1 MVRMV
6 QLNAQSRK
14 SLPENESKPTG
25 TSCGYHFQTGWN
37 ILGIPLV
44 CIAFG
49 RDEAGRARVAK
60 GIIAIGKV
68 SFGLISVGQFAL
80 GVLSIGQFGLG
91 LIAVGQ
97 VALSVLLGVG
107 QFSTGVLSIGQ
118 IAVGLYCLGQIA
130 WGKYIWSQGWTDMEA
145 VALFSTIKMML
156 LNEGGIGLDEV
167 IRGGIDW
174 GKDALKSALGR

>member
-1 MVRMV
+1 MVGMV
-6 QLNAQSRK
+6 KLSAESRK
-14 SLPENESKPTG
+14 SLPENGSEPTG
-25 TSCGYHFQTGWN
+25 ASGGYHFQTGWN

-49 RDEAGRARVAK
+49 RNEAGRAIVAK

-68 SFGLISVGQFAL
+68 SFGLISVGQFSL
-80 GVLSIGQFGLG
+80 GILSIGQFGLG
-91 LIAVGQ
+91 LIAFGQ
-97 VALSVLLGVG
+97 VACSVFLGIG
-107 QFSTGVLSIGQ
+107 QVSTGMLSIGQ
-118 IAVGLYCLGQIA
+118 FAVGLYCLGQIG

-145 VALFSTIKMML
+145 VALFSTIKMMI

-174 GKDALKSALGR
+174 GKDALKSAFGR